1 MKTKT
6 KFWAMIATVLLAVF
20 IFIGMASCENTAKQ
34 QVEVNN
40 SNFNVELLFE
50 VDGVKVYRFKD
61 AGYSRYFTTP
71 SGTVSWDEKHGKTN
85 VSMEVEGLTLDS
97 TVNENN

>member
-6 KFWAMIATVLLAVF
+6 KVWAMIATVLLAIF
-20 IFIGMASCENTAKQ
+20 IFIGISSCDNDAKQ
-34 QVEVNN
+34 RVKVDN

-50 VDGVKVYRFKD
+50 IDGVKVYRFKD

-71 SGTVSWDEKHGKTN
+71 SGNVSWEEKHGKTN
-85 VSMEVEGLTLDS
+85 VPMEVEGIQTDS
-97 TVNENN
+97 L

>member
-6 KFWAMIATVLLAVF
+6 KFWAIVSAVLLAVF
-20 IFIGMASCENTAKQ
+20 IFIGITGCENTAKQ

-61 AGYSRYFTTP
+61 AGYNRYFTTP
-71 SGTVSWDEKHGKTN
+71 SGTVSWDEKHGKTS
-85 VSMEVEGLTLDS
+85 VPMSVEGLTLDS
-97 TVNENN
+97 IGQ